1 MKCPKCNSEIKNG
14 KCDLCNK
21 ELADIYFKLVEEEQ
35 GKRNYKKALIYLKE
49 LSGITS
55 DEDILKEVERI
66 GNGIQFSNYGIQTS
80 IISDAGDSTIEHKK
94 KRKKELVYSSFRKML
109 LLTVILLSIIALYE
123 LFGKKYYE
131 NLVVK
136 DNLIKERKLDMTLLF
151 HLNQGTY
158 PFSNVADKTSYEGLI
173 RTLLKHPKLKFN
185 LQISGTLIQNL
196 MWYESKTL
204 DLIKEGVAKGQF
216 EILGSTYSQNILYS
230 TDSISNQWQIE
241 RHKELIKKVFD
252 VTPVTFWNPERTWK
266 QEIAPLLLKNGYEIT
281 LIEDHILKDSG
292 SKYNEHI
299 LRTTENKLLIV
310 NDDNKFLDY
319 LNQAV
324 DAGDNENKREDY
336 GANLSKKRKEY
347 KKFYKY
353 IRNIYEKDKNDTFV
367 LNYAEDGEATG
378 LWDWENGKN
387 SEWDF
392 INLDFLLTSLE
403 EKDWIETKK
412 YSELKNKKK
421 QEDLTPIVDGV
432 AVWMSKA
439 AKGVGKY
446 SEKGYESWFDFNKN
460 SPKLNN
466 YRKDYAK
473 YTKFIKENENNKKIA
488 IQNLMKLAK
497 ENLLSHQF
505 EFGCTG
511 ISGRDEDWKNG
522 RKYSIW
528 ENVKTISVI
537 EEAVSR
543 INNYKDEI
551 YIKDIN
557 RDNIKEIIVVNKNNF
572 YVFSKARG
580 GRLLF
585 WYDLEKGIEIVG
597 GELGTK
603 AGEQYYDGNFPIVPL
618 EIKDNVRFMTGSD
631 DLLEYLRDTKFN
643 VRQKALNEKLLLEK
657 ENGFEY
663 IITDIYKAEMDY
675 SISNNSQLVFK
686 YNNFIKTI
694 SFDENG
700 FNIKYQLPKDVK
712 GIKIVSEFQ
721 PDYYAMINN
730 GQKSIETESI
740 ENGIIVKNVI
750 TNNNLIIKT
759 DVENEITEENSM
771 FGKIIILKSYNKN
784 IMMEIRKDND

>member
-1 MKCPKCNSEIKNG
+1 
-14 KCDLCNK
+14 
-21 ELADIYFKLVEEEQ
+21 
-35 GKRNYKKALIYLKE
+35 
-49 LSGITS
+49 
-55 DEDILKEVERI
+55 
-66 GNGIQFSNYGIQTS
+66 
-80 IISDAGDSTIEHKK
+80 
-94 KRKKELVYSSFRKML
+94 
-109 LLTVILLSIIALYE
+109 
-123 LFGKKYYE
+123 
-131 NLVVK
+131 
-136 DNLIKERKLDMTLLF
+136 
-151 HLNQGTY
+151 
-158 PFSNVADKTSYEGLI
+158 
-173 RTLLKHPKLKFN
+173 
-185 LQISGTLIQNL
+185 
-196 MWYESKTL
+196 
-204 DLIKEGVAKGQF
+204 
-216 EILGSTYSQNILYS
+216 
-230 TDSISNQWQIE
+230 
-241 RHKELIKKVFD
+241 
-252 VTPVTFWNPERTWK
+252 
-266 QEIAPLLLKNGYEIT
+266 
-281 LIEDHILKDSG
+281 
-292 SKYNEHI
+292 
-299 LRTTENKLLIV
+299 
-310 NDDNKFLDY
+310 
-319 LNQAV
+319 
-324 DAGDNENKREDY
+324 
-336 GANLSKKRKEY
+336 
-347 KKFYKY
+347 
-353 IRNIYEKDKNDTFV
+353 

-700 FNIKYQLPKDVK
+700 FNIKYQLPKEVK